1 MATAAQIRA
10 AIDTRLAT
18 LATRVEAYQAARLA
32 AGARRCRQILGT
44 HDVVPAD
51 GATAPTRP
59 AIVSEWAEIGATL
72 PPDLEVQLAVHE
84 YEGPLGVGWQLEA
97 RVVLAGRSWLRV
109 IHSGP
114 ETWRA
119 RAWARED

>member
-10 AIDTRLAT
+10 AIDSRLAT
-18 LATRVEAYQAARLA
+18 LAARVESYQAARLA
-32 AGARRCRQILGT
+32 AGARRCRQ
-44 HDVVPAD
+44 VVATPDSPPAD

-59 AIVSEWAEIGATL
+59 EIVAAWAELGAAL
-72 PPDLEVQLAVHE
+72 PGDLEVQLAVHE